1 VSDLARTE
9 RQSPLDEGTSLAEVL
24 VAMGLFALLTTILAT
39 TAIIGMRTSTGLGVR
54 LDNSTQGQ
62 LGIAA
67 VSKVL
72 RTAVLPD
79 QLEGQVCTDCAET
92 AIITASSTRVTFY
105 ANLNNTGQGP
115 SLVTLQVLL
124 DPSSTDGS
132 AILQQSTQPPI
143 SGADGRYS
151 FCTAGSAGCRVDT
164 RVVAR
169 GLLWPA
175 GTVFGYYDFGG
186 LPISGSTLANED
198 LPRVSSVDVIISV
211 QTQPGQSAY
220 PASTAVQRVRLPNAD
235 INVLV
240 QPS

>member
-1 VSDLARTE
+1 VSGHEAE
-9 RQSPLDEGTSLAEVL
+9 RPRDEGTSLAEVL

-39 TAIIGMRTSTGLGVR
+39 TAIIGLRTSTGLGVR

-62 LGIAA
+62 LGMAA

-79 QLEGQVCTDCAET
+79 QLEDQICSGCAET
-92 AIITASSTRVTFY
+92 AIIQATTTRVTFY

-115 SLVTLQVLL
+115 SLVTLQVLR
-124 DPSSTDGS
+124 DPNATNGS

-143 SGADGRYS
+143 PGTDGRYS
-151 FCTAGSAGCRVDT
+151 FCTAGAAGCQVDT
-164 RVVAR
+164 RIIAR
-169 GLLWPA
+169 GLIWPA
-175 GTVFGYYDFGG
+175 VNVFGYYDFSGQ
-186 LPISGSTLANED
+186 PITGTSLATAD
-198 LPRVSSVDVIISV
+198 LPRVSSVDVSISV
-211 QTQPGQSAY
+211 QTQPGPSAY